1 MGQYTLVNK
10 ESITKIADAI
20 RAKSGTTGT
29 LTFPDD
35 FIVAIENMQDTPQ
48 TPSTEMLTLS
58 LYYGYQFSASVT
70 DHIAVGAN
78 SGHTNDDAV
87 WSFTPSI
94 NATSAT
100 FHFTWD
106 NASNGASNGWAQAYE
121 YAFAISTDNSRG
133 MKAYTASGKVVVTLS
148 GVSGSA
154 DVTFTGL
161 SLVKGTTYY
170 IRANFNGT
178 STSTL
183 KAFAKDGNTVN
194 LST

>member
-1 MGQYTLVNK
+1 MGQYTLVQK

-20 RAKSGTTGT
+20 RAKGGTTGT

-35 FIVAIENMQDTPQ
+35 FIVAIQNLQAAPT
-48 TPSTEMLTLS
+48 TEKLTLS
-58 LYYGYQFSASVT
+58 LYYGYQFSSSVN
-70 DHIAVGAN
+70 DYIAVGAN

-94 NATSAT
+94 NATSAV
-100 FHFTWD
+100 FHFTWN
-106 NASNGASNGWAQAYE
+106 NASNGSSNGWAQAYE
-121 YAFAISTDNSRG
+121 YAFAISTDNSQG
-133 MKAYTASGKVVVTLS
+133 MKAYTASGKKTVTLS
-148 GVSGSA
+148 GVSGST